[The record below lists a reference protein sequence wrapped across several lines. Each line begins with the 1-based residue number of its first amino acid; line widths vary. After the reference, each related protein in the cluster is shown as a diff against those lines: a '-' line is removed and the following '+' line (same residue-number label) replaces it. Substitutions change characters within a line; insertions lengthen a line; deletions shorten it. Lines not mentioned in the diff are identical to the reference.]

1 MNIAVTG
8 QVDLHW
14 RNRGAAMFNCMKNG
28 TFTRIPGQDFCRRGQ
43 VAVIIGY
50 EYMHRGGILYYL
62 NTGQR
67 GFSDIIDKI

>member
-1 MNIAVTG
+1 
-8 QVDLHW
+8 
-14 RNRGAAMFNCMKNG
+14 MFNCKKNG

-67 GFSDIIDKI
+67 GFSDIIDEI

>member
-1 MNIAVTG
+1 
-8 QVDLHW
+8 
-14 RNRGAAMFNCMKNG
+14 MFNCTKIG
-28 TFTRIPGQDFCRRGQ
+28 TFTRILGQDFYPRGQ

-67 GFSDIIDKI
+67 GFSDIIHEI